1 MTKFIIIT
9 GGVMSGLGK
18 GVVTSSLGKL
28 LIAKGFSVT
37 AIKIDP
43 YLNCDAGTMNPFEHG
58 EVFVLK
64 DGTEVDLDLGN
75 YERFLDTDLTGKD
88 NITTGKVYRTVIEKE
103 RSGDYLGK
111 TVQII
116 PHITDE
122 INRRIWEVAD
132 ETGADIVLIEMGG
145 TVGDIESMPFLEAA
159 RQLHMEVGEKNNDLI
174 FLHTTLVPVL
184 DVVGEQKTKPTQHS
198 VKALREI
205 GIEPDIIVGRS
216 KNKLEHSTKKKISL
230 FCDVPEEAV
239 VSSPNAENIY
249 RVPLILQNEGLTE
262 CVMDRLNLSE
272 VLKKNSSINETHG
285 MNKWKDFLNRFENPT
300 SEIDIALVGKYTDL
314 EDAYVSHE
322 QALNHCRAKTQTL
335 INIKYV
341 ESEELEGEKGPEEL
355 LGDVDGLLIP
365 GGFGDRGIEGKI
377 DALNHA
383 RVNDMPTLAIC
394 LGFQLSVV
402 EFARN
407 VLGYEEA
414 HSYEFDEKTPDPV
427 IDLLPMQRGID
438 KMGGTMRLGAE
449 DIIVKEGT
457 TAHDIYQKEEISER
471 HRHRYE
477 VNLEYKDELESNG
490 LVFSAHSPNE
500 KRMEILELEDHP
512 YFVGTQFHPEFQSRP
527 MKPAPVFL
535 AFVKAILD
543 QQNGEKI

>member
-1 MTKFIIIT
+1 MTKFIIVT

-28 LIAKGFSVT
+28 LKAKGFSVT

-58 EVFVLK
+58 EVFVLE

-75 YERFLDTDLTGKD
+75 YERFLDVNLSGED
-88 NITTGKVYRTVIEKE
+88 NITTGKVYRSVIEKE
-103 RSGDYLGK
+103 RSGEYLGK

-132 ETGADIVLIEMGG
+132 DTEVDIVLIELGG
-145 TVGDIESMPFLEAA
+145 TVGDIESMPFLEAV
-159 RQLHMEVGEKNNDLI
+159 RQLHMDVGEEDNNSI
-174 FLHTTLVPVL
+174 FIHTTLIPVL

-205 GIEPDIIVGRS
+205 GIEPHIIVGRS
-216 KNKLEHSTKKKISL
+216 KEKLEESTKKKISL
-230 FCDVPEEAV
+230 FCDVPEGAV
-239 VSSPNAENIY
+239 ISSPNADNIY
-249 RVPLILQNEGLTE
+249 RVPLILDQEGLTE
-262 CVMDRLNLSE
+262 CVMDRLELSPKIKGKTANGSK
-272 VLKKNSSINETHG
+272 LKIG
-285 MNKWKDFLNRFENPT
+285 DWKKFLEDFENPT
-300 SEIDIALVGKYTDL
+300 SDIKIALVGKYTDL

-322 QALNHCRAKTQTL
+322 QALNHCRAETRTR
-335 INIKYV
+335 INVDYI
-341 ESEELEGEKGPEEL
+341 ESEDLEDKKIL
-355 LGDVDGLLIP
+355 KDSLGKVDGILIP

-377 DALNHA
+377 NAINYA
-383 RVNDMPTLAIC
+383 RVNDMPILSIC

-414 HSYEFDEKTPDPV
+414 HSFEFDEKTPHPV

-449 DIIVKEGT
+449 KIIIKDGT
-457 TAHDIYQKEEISER
+457 RAHDIYQKNETIER

-477 VNLEYKDELESNG
+477 VNLDYKDEIEKEG
-490 LVFSAHSPNE
+490 MCFSAHTPNK
-500 KRMEILELEDHP
+500 KRMEILEIEDHP
-512 YFVGTQFHPEFQSRP
+512 FFIGTQFHPEFLSRP

-535 AFVKAILD
+535 RFVESVVEATE
-543 QQNGEKI
+543 N

>member
-28 LIAKGFSVT
+28 LKSKGFSVS

-75 YERFLDTDLTGKD
+75 YERFLDTDLVGKD

-103 RSGDYLGK
+103 RAGEYLGK

-122 INRRIWEVAD
+122 INRRVWEVAD
-132 ETGADIVLIEMGG
+132 DTGVDIVLIEMGG
-145 TVGDIESMPFLEAA
+145 TVGDIEGMPFLEAA
-159 RQLHMEVGEKNNDLI
+159 RQLHMEVGEEKNDLI
-174 FLHTTLVPVL
+174 FIHTTLVPVL
-184 DVVGEQKTKPTQHS
+184 EVVGEQKTKPTQHS
-198 VKALREI
+198 VKAVREI

-216 KNKLEHSTKKKISL
+216 KNKLEESTKKKISL
-230 FCDVPEEAV
+230 FCDVPKNAV
-239 VSSPNAENIY
+239 ISSPDAESIY
-249 RVPLILQNEGLTE
+249 RVPLILKDEGLTE
-262 CVMDRLNLSE
+262 CVMDRLNLPE
-272 VLKKNSSINETHG
+272 VLEEKEDTTVEEGHR
-285 MNKWKDFLNRFENPT
+285 MEEWKDFLQRFENPT
-300 SEIDIALVGKYTDL
+300 SEINIALVGKYTDL

-322 QALNHCRAKTQTL
+322 QALNHCRAKTQTE
-335 INIKYV
+335 ININYV
-341 ESEELEGEKGPEEL
+341 ESEELEGENGPEDLME
-355 LGDVDGLLIP
+355 DVDGLLIP

-377 DALNHA
+377 NALNYA
-383 RVNDMPTLAIC
+383 RVNKLPTLAIC

-407 VLGYEEA
+407 VAGYEEA
-414 HSYEFDEKTPDPV
+414 HSYEFDEKTPHPV

-449 DIIVKEGT
+449 KILVKEDT
-457 TAHDIYQKEEISER
+457 QAHQIYQK
-471 HRHRYE
+471 
-477 VNLEYKDELESNG
+477 N
-490 LVFSAHSPNE
+490 
-500 KRMEILELEDHP
+500 
-512 YFVGTQFHPEFQSRP
+512 
-527 MKPAPVFL
+527 
-535 AFVKAILD
+535 
-543 QQNGEKI
+543 

>member
-1 MTKFIIIT
+1 MTKFIIVT

-28 LIAKGFSVT
+28 LKGKGFSVT

-58 EVFVLK
+58 EVFVLD

-75 YERFLDTDLTGKD
+75 YERFLDIDLCGED
-88 NITTGKVYRTVIEKE
+88 NITTGKVYRSVIEKE
-103 RSGDYLGK
+103 RAGEYLGK

-132 ETGADIVLIEMGG
+132 DTGADIVLIEMGG
-145 TVGDIESMPFLEAA
+145 TVGDIESMPFLEAV
-159 RQLHMEVGEKNNDLI
+159 RQLHMEHGEKSNDSI
-174 FLHTTLVPVL
+174 FIHTTLVPVL

-216 KNKLEHSTKKKISL
+216 KEELEESTKKKISL

-239 VSSPNAENIY
+239 ISSPNASNIY
-249 RVPLILQNEGLTE
+249 RVPLILNDEGLTE
-262 CVMDRLNLSE
+262 CVMDRLNLGE
-272 VLKKNSSINETHG
+272 KLRKKEGVTEEGLDLKNWKN
-285 MNKWKDFLNRFENPT
+285 FLEDFENPT
-300 SEIDIALVGKYTDL
+300 SEIEIALVGKYTDL

-322 QALNHCRAKTQTL
+322 QALNHCRAETKTK
-335 INIKYV
+335 ININYIEAEDLEQAESV
-341 ESEELEGEKGPEEL
+341 EEHLKG
-355 LGDVDGLLIP
+355 VDGILVP

-377 DALNHA
+377 DSI
-383 RVNDMPTLAIC
+383 RYGRTNDIPTLSIC
-394 LGFQLSVV
+394 LGFQLCVV
-402 EFARN
+402 EFARSA
-407 VLGYEEA
+407 LGYEEA
-414 HSYEFDEKTPDPV
+414 HSYEFDEKTPHPV

-438 KMGGTMRLGAE
+438 KMGGTMRLGEERIIIEE
-449 DIIVKEGT
+449 DTLAQE
-457 TAHDIYQKEEISER
+457 IYQSTEISER

-477 VNLEYKDELESNG
+477 VNLDYKEEIEDNG
-490 LVFSAHSPNE
+490 MTFSAHSPNG
-500 KRMEILELEDHP
+500 KRMEMLEIEDHP
-512 YFVGTQFHPEFQSRP
+512 FFIGCQFHPEFTSRP
-527 MKPAPVFL
+527 MKPSPL
-535 AFVKAILD
+535 YLKFVNSMIE
-543 QQNGEKI
+543 EKEE